1 MNQRITKDILEKRVA
16 LVNDLLG
23 NAQEP
28 WQAERDSKGN
38 LVPNPGC
45 NYISGAYGGY
55 RLEEMCK
62 GGGCRDISP
71 RLTKRELYD
80 WINAYIDGIERGMK

>member
-1 MNQRITKDILEKRVA
+1 MKQRITKNILEKRVA

-28 WQAERDSKGN
+28 WQADRDSNGN

-45 NYISGAYGGY
+45 HYIAGAYGGY
-55 RLEEMCK
+55 RLEEMCN
-62 GGGCRDISP
+62 GGGARDISP
-71 RLTKRELYD
+71 RLTKRELYE